1 MNLEQLYK
9 IIQDRKK
16 QMPKNSYTASLFQ
29 EGKDRII
36 QKVGEEAVEVV
47 IAAAKSDLAA
57 KNESK
62 KEIISE
68 MADLWFHCL
77 VLLTSLGITPT
88 DIFEELEKRRE
99 N

>member
-9 IIQDRKK
+9 IIASRKK
-16 QMPKNSYTASLFQ
+16 TMPKNSYTASLFQ
-29 EGKDRII
+29 KGKDQII

-47 IAAAKSDLAA
+47 VAA

-77 VLLTSLGITPT
+77 VLMASLGITTT
-88 DIFEELEKRRE
+88 DIFQELEKRKK

>member
-1 MNLEQLYK
+1 
-9 IIQDRKK
+9 
-16 QMPKNSYTASLFQ
+16 MPKNSYTASLFQ
-29 EGKDRII
+29 KGKDQII

-47 IAAAKSDLAA
+47 VAA

-77 VLLTSLGITPT
+77 VLMASLGITTT
-88 DIFEELEKRRE
+88 DIFQELEKRKK